1 MTKEAIGV
9 SGFIVETGEVIGEYT
24 RSRGLGEEE
33 ASKHM
38 GISERQ
44 LHELFNGETRLTEDM
59 AVTFG
64 ELMPDVPATFW
75 LNYEVRYLEYV
86 TGIGEECLPVERALR
101 TLKMLEASIFARK
114 QKSGV
119 RAKSGPAPYEP
130 HLFTETGERT

>member
-33 ASKHM
+33 ASKRM

-44 LHELFNGETRLTEDM
+44 LHELFNGKTRLTEDM
-59 AVTFG
+59 AAKLE
-64 ELMPDVPATFW
+64 ELTPDVPAAFW

-86 TGIGEECLPVERALR
+86 TGERG
-101 TLKMLEASIFARK
+101 
-114 QKSGV
+114 GV
-119 RAKSGPAPYEP
+119 SPC
-130 HLFTETGERT
+130 

>member
-9 SGFIVETGEVIGEYT
+9 SGFIVETGEVIGEHT

-44 LHELFNGETRLTEDM
+44 LHELFNGETRLTEDI
-59 AVTFG
+59 AVTLG

-75 LNYEVRYLEYV
+75 LNYEMRYLEY
-86 TGIGEECLPVERALR
+86 LA
-101 TLKMLEASIFARK
+101 
-114 QKSGV
+114 
-119 RAKSGPAPYEP
+119 
-130 HLFTETGERT
+130 GERGGVSPR